1 METEE
6 EEEEEHG
13 WGGRIAD
20 VRISCRRKRRKH
32 VKEEMSRGEQDSS
45 TDLLALCFLLMT

>member
-20 VRISCRRKRRKH
+20 VRISCRRKQ
-32 VKEEMSRGEQDSS
+32 VKEEMNRGEQDKHRC
-45 TDLLALCFLLMT
+45 LCET

>member
-1 METEE
+1 MEEEE

-20 VRISCRRKRRKH
+20 VRISCRRKRRKQ
-32 VKEEMSRGEQDSS
+32 VKEEMNRGEQDSS
-45 TDLLALCFLLMT
+45 TDVCVRHN